1 MYQPCALKQINPIQI
16 TKNNYVAK
24 EKDLYKENIQT
35 PNREIIEDTKWWKEL
50 KCSWIDKVSILKM
63 DVRPK
68 LTYRFNE
75 IAIKVPMSYFMG
87 LEYTIQAF
95 LWTHKI
101 QHVNLR
107 VMVIKIVWYWD
118 KKTDK
123 YTDRVEWRTQ
133 K

>member
-35 PNREIIEDTKWWKEL
+35 PNREITEDTKWWKEL

>member
-24 EKDLYKENIQT
+24 EKDLYKENIQRL
-35 PNREIIEDTKWWKEL
+35 NREITEDTKWWKEL
-50 KCSWIDKVSILKM
+50 TCSWIDKVSILKM

-68 LTYRFNE
+68 LIYRFNE

-95 LWTHKI
+95 LWTPKI

-107 VMVIKIVWYWD
+107 AMVIKIVWYWH
-118 KKTDK
+118 KKQTS
-123 YTDRVEWRTQ
+123 TLIE
-133 K
+133 